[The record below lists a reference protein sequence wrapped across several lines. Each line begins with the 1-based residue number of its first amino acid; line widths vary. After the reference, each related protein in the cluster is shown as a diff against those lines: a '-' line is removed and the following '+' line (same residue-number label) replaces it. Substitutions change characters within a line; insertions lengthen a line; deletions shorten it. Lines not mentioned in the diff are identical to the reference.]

1 MASTSYLYQVLLI
14 VLTAVLISQPSSGQ
28 NRRGQAPRPLAQAYY
43 GRYKLLRMV
52 STGIG
57 QESWFYQFLNPRVDF
72 WTSPVANG
80 TVDFM
85 VSPKNYRAVVQFL
98 HRYEV
103 PYKVLMNDV
112 QKAIEDQFRDV
123 DSDNEVPDQIFERVT
138 NVGGRGSNVF
148 LDWLQIFM
156 RPFTSISANSR
167 SIPFIRRPR
176 KIQSGGFK
184 KAHRMNWQKYHRLN
198 DIYEYLYYLE
208 NAYPD
213 LAHVINIGK
222 TVEGRDMLVLKIG
235 TKRYSDKP
243 AIFLEAGIHARE
255 WIAPSVATFIMRT
268 LVENHRNNQDL
279 TDFFD
284 FYILPVANPDGYEY
298 SFTSNRL
305 WRKNRARNGGLSSL
319 LLTLC
324 DGVDL
329 NRNFGYHWADAP
341 TPLHIQS
348 GTQLNCMETYS
359 GPHAWSE
366 PETRNIRDFV
376 YSIQQNVVGYVP
388 IHSYG
393 QKILYPWSY
402 TGVRLPDWK
411 EMQTVGKIM
420 GRAIEQASGLDY
432 AVGSAPYTQYL
443 AAGGADDW
451 ARGEMGIKWVFLIE
465 LPDTGTFGFLLPAN
479 KIVPTGQSV
488 FEGIRA
494 LAVTISHKLS
504 YYY

>member
-1 MASTSYLYQVLLI
+1 
-14 VLTAVLISQPSSGQ
+14 
-28 NRRGQAPRPLAQAYY
+28 
-43 GRYKLLRMV
+43 MV

-103 PYKVLMNDV
+103 PYKGLMNDV

-138 NVGGRGSNVF
+138 NVGGR
-148 LDWLQIFM
+148 
-156 RPFTSISANSR
+156 
-167 SIPFIRRPR
+167 
-176 KIQSGGFK
+176 
-184 KAHRMNWQKYHRLN
+184 AHRMNWQKYHRLN

-366 PETRNIRDFV
+366 PETRNIRDFI

-420 GRAIEQASGLDY
+420 GRAIEQASVLDY
-432 AVGSAPYTQYL
+432 AVGSSPYTQYL